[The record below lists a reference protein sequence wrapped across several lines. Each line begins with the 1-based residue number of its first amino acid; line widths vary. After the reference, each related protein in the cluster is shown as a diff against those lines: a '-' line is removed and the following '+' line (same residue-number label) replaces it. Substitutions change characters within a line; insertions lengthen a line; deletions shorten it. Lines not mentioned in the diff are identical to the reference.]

1 MDKNDI
7 KILWRDAHTVI
18 SENLLN
24 EVNLRET
31 LKMSH
36 SKIISKVLSDI
47 KLKILMYSLAL
58 IILIAL
64 MIYALEYLDLRLSV
78 NTLILFSFIGLFF
91 LIRTISEINRLL
103 VLTKTANSLSVKES
117 VFFFRKRLKR
127 IKIIDFLSYLI
138 YFYSLAILSIYSYIK
153 DIGGVKNLYLGNAFQ
168 VLLFIVI
175 LILLSI
181 PWLIKFQHNQR
192 YKKLYSNLNDSIDYL
207 NEE

>member
-7 KILWRDAHTVI
+7 KTLWRDAHTVI

-47 KLKILMYSLAL
+47 KLKILVYSLAQ

-64 MIYALEYLDLRLSV
+64 MIYALEYLGLRLSV
-78 NTLILFSFIGLFF
+78 NTLILFSFIDLFF

-138 YFYSLAILSIYSYIK
+138 YFYSLAIWSIYSYIK